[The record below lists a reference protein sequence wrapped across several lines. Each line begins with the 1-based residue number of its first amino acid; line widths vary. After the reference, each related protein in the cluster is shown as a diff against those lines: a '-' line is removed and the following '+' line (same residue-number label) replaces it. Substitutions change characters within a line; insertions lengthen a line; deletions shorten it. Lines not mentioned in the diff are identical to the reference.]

1 MKQYVICQMING
13 EKYLAAYAETKQEA
27 IEKAE
32 LLGLRTGNRYIVITC
47 RGNRRVNVSL
57 NNVRDYIIINKS
69 SNIRNY

>member
-32 LLGLRTGNRYIVITC
+32 LLGLRTGNRYIVITA
-47 RGNRRVNVSL
+47 GGSRRVNVSL